1 MISVSFP
8 DSGKS
13 INITLEDGVEAV
25 IVTAQIN
32 NVTIIND
39 DSLSAQNAII
49 SKQQADIATQKAL
62 DIQNDTTIARKNQSN
77 VFTKM
82 QIVSPT
88 EKASLD
94 IDLTN
99 DTNLIVC
106 TPIADGTLNF
116 LNIQDNTSG
125 RIILINP
132 NAHII
137 SLGAMVKAVSGTAS
151 SLSSS
156 GTYLLSFDCYGG
168 NVYISKSGL
177 ME

>member
-1 MISVSFP
+1 MITVSYPNENVSISVTL
-8 DSGKS
+8 SGE
-13 INITLEDGVEAV
+13 TFV
-25 IVTAQIN
+25 ISQEESQI
-32 NVTIIND
+32 TIIND
-39 DSLSAQNAII
+39 DTLAAQHSIAA
-49 SKQQADIATQKAL
+49 KQQADIATQKAL
-62 DIQNDTTIARKNQSN
+62 EIQNDTTIARKNQSN